1 MVYSFSLHLILVPLF
16 CSFPGQQGMLIKNY
30 DFCRYQFPD
39 LTLLRNTEGLWGRE
53 CSLFIYKDLKEG
65 WLWGKL
71 GTRELS
77 QRLRKRRHFLK
88 TEFALFKNFKS
99 IIPFC
104 SVCQMKAIYFFKGL
118 YIKVQKKKSFA
129 FGKFPPFKVVISTT
143 SSFVHFQSYFFLISR
158 PVSSAGRASD
168 F

>member
-16 CSFPGQQGMLIKNY
+16 CSFPGQQRMLIKNY

-118 YIKVQKKKSFA
+118 YIKVQKKKRLRLRE
-129 FGKFPPFKVVISTT
+129 IS
-143 SSFVHFQSYFFLISR
+143 SLQSCYIDNIEFRSLSKLFFLN
-158 PVSSAGRASD
+158 
-168 F
+168 